1 MCPFQICDH
10 TTQYADLAK
19 LSHEVLEFDD
29 IPCMP
34 AEELETIMTGPV
46 MAKDGLHRLGLSTV
60 DKKKGKPLLPKK
72 A

>member
-1 MCPFQICDH
+1 MSLCMCPFQICDH

-34 AEELETIMTGPV
+34 AEELETIMTGLG
-46 MAKDGLHRLGLSTV
+46 MTKDGLHFADTHDNHLRLSAAV
-60 DKKKGKPLLPKK
+60 
-72 A
+72 